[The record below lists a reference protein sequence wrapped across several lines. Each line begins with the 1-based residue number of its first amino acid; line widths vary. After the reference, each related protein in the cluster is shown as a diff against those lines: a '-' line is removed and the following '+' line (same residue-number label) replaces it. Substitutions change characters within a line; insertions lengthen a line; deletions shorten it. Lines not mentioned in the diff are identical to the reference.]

1 MMKLFL
7 LYLFLFLIGCMLGYV
22 LEAFYRRF
30 FSAKKWVNPG
40 FMKGPWLPLYGFG
53 VVILY
58 TLSNA
63 FIGLLP
69 DLPFYDP
76 MVSGRGPSVY
86 DLIPIAIM
94 GVSMNALELI
104 AGLIFVKGFHV
115 RLWDYSN
122 MKGNFMGILCP
133 VFAVIW
139 FALSIAYYYLAHPF
153 VNQLATA
160 AYNYMFGVDGGPA
173 SFGFIFTLGVAYGIM
188 LIDFLTSASLFSRIS
203 KIAKDSGLAERYEEM
218 RVSLRLK
225 KEEAGERFFD
235 AIPEKVKEGLEKAKE
250 SLKPK
255 AEAKSKLAKIF
266 LIDPSKADS
275 TSENY
280 DESGRPKKEE

>member
-1 MMKLFL
+1 MGLFQHE
-7 LYLFLFLIGCMLGYV
+7 GQ
-22 LEAFYRRF
+22 
-30 FSAKKWVNPG
+30 
-40 FMKGPWLPLYGFG
+40 LYGHSLPGVCRHLVYVIDCLLLFG
-53 VVILY
+53 SPLREPISHRGLY
-58 TLSNA
+58 
-63 FIGLLP
+63 
-69 DLPFYDP
+69 
-76 MVSGRGPSVY
+76 
-86 DLIPIAIM
+86 
-94 GVSMNALELI
+94 
-104 AGLIFVKGFHV
+104 
-115 RLWDYSN
+115 
-122 MKGNFMGILCP
+122 
-133 VFAVIW
+133 
-139 FALSIAYYYLAHPF
+139 
-153 VNQLATA
+153 
-160 AYNYMFGVDGGPA
+160 YMFGVDGGPA

-275 TSENY
+275 ASENY